1 MATDAEINL
10 KVNIPPPKGPEI
22 EKILADIKRLGR
34 FTTDYLKESAKGADI
49 AEAAKIGRERAAKVG
64 EEVAKNWEKGFAD
77 GFKNVATM
85 GRSQQRIGLANTAV
99 SQDVNKAE
107 AAWRAGQISDEQMLT
122 FLAKKKEQQTSVYD
136 AAGNLKNMA
145 GGAEQ
150 DLLRLEKLDELL
162 AKHEQFTEAMSGEAE
177 GARVLAAELR
187 KAAGALEDEADALD
201 LSIPANEKRKLQL
214 LKQAKDDRARANAAE
229 KAAEIIEAET
239 QAINKNI
246 AATDGSAEAYEK
258 ANKAVDRSTTKALD
272 QKKKLVEL
280 GAKQAESDQKQVVAE
295 QQLAEQQERRAAA
308 EEKRARIEEKRQERE
323 AYRDS
328 LLGKKKLELARMLRE
343 VNKERAAAVKIGD
356 KEALERL
363 EMQYGALRSAMR
375 SASMAANVNRMM
387 FMQQAQTAQSLAT
400 NLSTVATGFSGI
412 SDAAKTGELNL
423 TGMASSLVY
432 LFQTFQAGLGPI
444 GAVML
449 ALQGIQSVFNSYAK
463 TIASTKELEKSHM
476 AILNNERV
484 AYQALENASRQ
495 AKEQRDRENAV
506 KAAKADYD
514 ELNKSLK
521 AGLDLIE
528 AQLSAEMRRMQL
540 TQDDAQFQRTLKKHE
555 LGRALAEGKITRMEY
570 DLAMLD
576 MDEEA
581 ALGGA
586 KARTEA
592 AKAKLR
598 ASESKRKEL
607 SEDAITKGKLRQ
619 AAADEAFAFDVSK
632 EEVQTYQQ
640 KLRDMEQAEAQAE
653 EKLNALIKKAGG
665 TNIGDLITSGAQ
677 NVAHALSLGFISSG
691 SEIQTAELEEAQ
703 RAYEAAQNARVNYK
717 KRFTQ
722 RMGGRTVDK
731 YLADKDKADRIYATS
746 AQQAEAAQKAL
757 EDAMAAEADAKQ
769 AAKIAAEE
777 EQRIIRQQ
785 GQLRET
791 KTKDLETQQKEEKK
805 AKARQKKIDKKL
817 ELLDRKSLE
826 EIDALYTSFSEAK
839 GTNEDSA
846 KWKQYSAALKTLDNE
861 YKRRNRVS
869 ADNVQM
875 ARIEALNDQASGRGG
890 KSFSALAIDE
900 IYNTWTDF
908 ALTPEEVEKIA
919 AEMKKARKAQNET
932 VQQLIR
938 TIVEEALKTERTEKN
953 VRKQIFNLKK
963 KNAL

>member
-1 MATDAEINL
+1 M

-107 AAWRAGQISDEQMLT
+107 VAWRAGQISDEQMLT

-214 LKQAKDDRARANAAE
+214 LKQAKEDRTRANAAE
-229 KAAEIIEAET
+229 KSAEIIEAET
-239 QAINKNI
+239 NAINKNI

-258 ANKAVDRSTTKALD
+258 ANKAIDRSTAKALD

-387 FMQQAQTAQSLAT
+387 LLQQSQNAQSLAA
-400 NLSTVATGFSGI
+400 NLDAVVSGFGNLGK
-412 SDAAKTGELNL
+412 AAKDGELNL
-423 TGMASSLVY
+423 AGMAGQLSSIFLQ
-432 LFQTFQAGLGPI
+432 LKAGMGPI
-444 GAVML
+444 GWLVL
-449 ALQGIQSVFNSYAK
+449 ALELIQRKINQV
-463 TIASTKELEKSHM
+463 
-476 AILNNERV
+476 
-484 AYQALENASRQ
+484 
-495 AKEQRDRENAV
+495 
-506 KAAKADYD
+506 AKANKEEKESEARKVETLRMSQAAYGALTAAHDAYMKKREKDVALGYIKYQQD
-514 ELNKSLK
+514 EINKSLE
-521 AGLDLIE
+521 AGLKLIE
-528 AQLSAEMRRMQL
+528 GQINAELRLQGL
-540 TQDDAQFQRTLKKHE
+540 TQNDAQFQRTLKKHE
-555 LGRALAEGKITRMEY
+555 LGRALASGKMTQAEY
-570 DLAMLD
+570 NMALLELD
-576 MDEEA
+576 EA
-581 ALGGA
+581 AAIESADASVA
-586 KARTEA
+586 KARTANNAA
-592 AKAKLR
+592 AKKYDLILKEDEAQKNRVQEAFDKKDSFKLSEEELNAFDEQEANLKKR
-598 ASESKRKEL
+598 REEATEALRLHLKENKLDDSLIGKIIDTGKMFASLATWNMLGDNKADVMKKAEFLRDEMNLASEAHQDFVRAGYEKRGGKTSKEYRREKEIAEAEYQAQSATQKAIQSKR
-607 SEDAITKGKLRQ
+607 DA
-619 AAADEAFAFDVSK
+619 A
-632 EEVQTYQQ
+632 
-640 KLRDMEQAEAQAE
+640 QAEATQAAFNLQE
-653 EKLNALIKKAGG
+653 TEKNA
-665 TNIGDLITSGAQ
+665 
-677 NVAHALSLGFISSG
+677 
-691 SEIQTAELEEAQ
+691 E
-703 RAYEAAQNARVNYK
+703 RAK
-717 KRFTQ
+717 
-722 RMGGRTVDK
+722 
-731 YLADKDKADRIYATS
+731 
-746 AQQAEAAQKAL
+746 QQAET
-757 EDAMAAEADAKQ
+757 
-769 AAKIAAEE
+769 
-777 EQRIIRQQ
+777 IRKEKE
-785 GQLRET
+785 LDYET
-791 KTKDLETQQKEEKK
+791 TAREEKK
-805 AKARQKKIDKKL
+805 AKARQKKINKKL
-817 ELLDRKSLE
+817 EDLDRKSLE
-826 EIDALYTSFSEAK
+826 EIDALYTRFSKAK
-839 GTNEDSA
+839 GTNEDSTR
-846 KWKQYSAALKTLDNE
+846 WEQYSSALETLDNE

-875 ARIEALNDQASGRGG
+875 ARIEALNDQAAGKGG
-890 KSFSALAIDE
+890 KGFSALAIDE

-908 ALTPEEVEKIA
+908 ALTPEEVEKLKT
-919 AEMKKARKAQNET
+919 EMQKARKAQNET
-932 VQQLIR
+932 VQQLIL
-938 TIVEEALKTERTEKN
+938 TILEEALKTERTEKN
-953 VRKQIFNLKK
+953 VRRQIFNLKRQ
-963 KNAL
+963 NAL